1 MPAAGRVIHLMTSV
15 LIVDDN
21 QMVRK
26 VMRHFFETLPDWKV
40 GGEAEEGAE
49 AVQKAA
55 ELKPDLILLDFSM
68 PNMNGIEAASVLK
81 KMLPDVHIIVF
92 TIFDD
97 ALGSSL
103 VSAVGVDLVVPK
115 AEGLTGL
122 AKAIQNLMGTPGLI
136 KGQVKAGQQGRMQ

>member
-115 AEGLTGL
+115 ADGLTGL
-122 AKAIQNLMGTPGLI
+122 AKAIQRLMGTDGMM
-136 KGQVKAGQQGRMQ
+136 KGQVDAD

>member
-1 MPAAGRVIHLMTSV
+1 MTSV

-21 QMVRK
+21 QMVRN
-26 VMRHFFETLPDWKV
+26 VMRHFFETLPEWKV
-40 GGEAEEGAE
+40 GGEAKEGAE

-122 AKAIQNLMGTPGLI
+122 EKAIQRLMGTGGMI
-136 KGQVKAGQQGRMQ
+136 KGQVDAD

>member
-1 MPAAGRVIHLMTSV
+1 MTSV

-21 QMVRK
+21 QMVRN

-40 GGEAEEGAE
+40 GGEAKEGAE

-122 AKAIQNLMGTPGLI
+122 EKAIQRLMGTGGMI
-136 KGQVKAGQQGRMQ
+136 KGQVDAD

>member
-1 MPAAGRVIHLMTSV
+1 MSSSV

-26 VMRHFFETLPDWKV
+26 VVRRFFETLPDWTV
-40 GGEAEEGAE
+40 GGEAGDGAE

-68 PNMNGIEAASVLK
+68 PTMNGIEAASALK
-81 KMLPDVHIIVF
+81 KLLPDVHIIVF
-92 TIFDD
+92 SMFDD
-97 ALGSSL
+97 ALSSSL
-103 VSAVGVDLVVPK
+103 ISAVGVDLVVPK

-122 AKAIQNLMGTPGLI
+122 
-136 KGQVKAGQQGRMQ
+136 VKAVENIMGIKVQATPDR

>member
-1 MPAAGRVIHLMTSV
+1 MVHVMSSSV

-26 VMRHFFETLPDWKV
+26 AVRHFFETLPDWIV
-40 GGEAEEGAE
+40 GGEAGDGAE

-81 KMLPDVHIIVF
+81 KLLPDVHIIVF
-92 TIFDD
+92 SMFDD
-97 ALGSSL
+97 ALSSSL
-103 VSAVGVDLVVPK
+103 ISAAGVDLVVPK
-115 AEGLTGL
+115 AEGVRGL
-122 AKAIQNLMGTPGLI
+122 EKAVQNIMGI
-136 KGQVKAGQQGRMQ
+136 KGQAAPDHREPSAAKQP